1 VENLERIIMVKN
13 WPNDL
18 CLNCMANVNFKDYI
32 KFEVVV
38 VEKNY
43 EFIEEFEYFEKL
55 LVDNY

>member
-1 VENLERIIMVKN
+1 MVKN